1 MTSVAKI
8 DHDAQGTQLPT
19 PAEIKMALYHELV
32 ASDERGDD
40 PKIPLTI
47 SSVIDRAFARAN
59 AGEFK

>member
-1 MTSVAKI
+1 MNKVAKI
-8 DHDAQGTQLPT
+8 KDYAQGPQLPT
-19 PAEIKMALYHELV
+19 PAEIKLALYHELV